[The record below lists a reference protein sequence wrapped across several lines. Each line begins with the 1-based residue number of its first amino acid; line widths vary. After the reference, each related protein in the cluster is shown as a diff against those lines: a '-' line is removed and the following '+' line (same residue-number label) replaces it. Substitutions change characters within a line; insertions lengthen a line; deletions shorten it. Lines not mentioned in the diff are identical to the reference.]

1 MGYKSTL
8 VDMPKQFYPG
18 GNTMNNFNISAN
30 GETMEKARNYNVAD
44 IDNVINLPLL
54 SHCKWAWTV
63 NEIFRLADIGIH
75 GVPTEEMLSGKA
87 FPKGFVKTFGDA
99 LEEVV
104 FEDRK
109 NNDGEY
115 NMYPKFP
122 IGTIVESI
130 SHDGPVFKGDDRI
143 ITSVLSVKVPGRDTF
158 LIELEEHEYWRY
170 APHGHSYYCE
180 WTNIRRL

>member
-8 VDMPKQFYPG
+8 VDMPKHFVLE
-18 GNTMNNFNISAN
+18 GNIMIKFDISAN
-30 GETMEKARNYNVAD
+30 GKNMEKARKYNVAD
-44 IDNVINLPLL
+44 IDNVVDLSLL
-54 SHCKWAWTV
+54 AHMNWAWTV
-63 NEIFRLADIGIH
+63 NEIFRLADIRIH
-75 GVPTEEMLSGKA
+75 DVPTEEMLSGKA
-87 FPKGFVKTFGDA
+87 FPKGFAKTFGDV
-99 LEEVV
+99 LEGVV
-104 FEDRK
+104 FEDRH
-109 NNDGEY
+109 NNDGKY